1 MSTPYPHPGPVG
13 PDTLITVKV
22 FINGENRRFKLAL
35 RDLGAHVLPQKLRF
49 LLQVPADADV
59 KFDRFSDSAGT
70 YVTLDASNPAIFKQ
84 LYRAA
89 KAKLKLRL
97 KATVITADQKD
108 NTSPTEDKIVPESS
122 KRNTYLETVLS
133 NPPSEPVYPVKPLQ
147 PNVVSLGTTSIQPT
161 MEMSTQPALSR
172 PTLPTL
178 NDFCGTTFSID
189 CNHCGE
195 SVSNEHYHCGKC
207 EMGDF
212 DLCPTCI
219 NRGVT
224 CDGEDHW
231 LIKRAVKNG
240 KVYASNT
247 ETLPPKKKLQ
257 AHTIPVEPT
266 VEEDQRTCNSCIIQL
281 GASSFVTC
289 QQCADF
295 DLCFFCLEH
304 GEHGHHPAHTFVPVD
319 ATSAAVTPYIKTL
332 CQQGRGLKHDAVC
345 DGCDAQIMGVRH
357 KCLTC
362 PDFDYCSTCIHVAAE
377 VHPGHRFGPI
387 YEQLGMIHTKKE
399 QHRGIYCDGPICT
412 ARARKSY
419 IRGDRYKCAICHDT
433 DFCANCEA
441 LPSNPHNKTHP
452 LIKLRTP
459 VRQLSVAAHN
469 DVDNGPTAALGDRHV
484 PVNAST
490 ETTRPSSANA
500 ATQVQTVAETTP
512 IEHKQEVVKKTSVGS
527 PADLQAWFE
536 SESTPD
542 GTCFL
547 PNRLVHQSWTLRNPG
562 PNAWPAGC
570 AVHFI
575 GGDEM
580 RNLDDKHPSPVSS
593 MTIANRSNTLTAP
606 LEPGK
611 TQTFS
616 VILRSPAREG
626 RAISYWRLK
635 TDDGMPFGHKLWCD
649 INITNNISKPVEA
662 PAAVPVE
669 APVEAPVEKEEPVVE
684 ADKSQDSSQ
693 MIFPKLEKESPESS
707 IDNIKQEAVPVE
719 PSVAALE
726 DQDLLDDLD
735 SMTLEDESTEDGFFT
750 DEEYDILDAE
760 DEEYLANAQ
769 RATQK

>member
-22 FINGENRRFKLAL
+22 LINGENRRFKLAL

-70 YVTLDASNPAIFKQ
+70 YVTLDASTPAIFKQ

>member
-1 MSTPYPHPGPVG
+1 MAEKSAHTP
-13 PDTLITVKV
+13 
-22 FINGENRRFKLAL
+22 
-35 RDLGAHVLPQKLRF
+35 
-49 LLQVPADADV
+49 
-59 KFDRFSDSAGT
+59 
-70 YVTLDASNPAIFKQ
+70 
-84 LYRAA
+84 
-89 KAKLKLRL
+89 
-97 KATVITADQKD
+97 
-108 NTSPTEDKIVPESS
+108 
-122 KRNTYLETVLS
+122 
-133 NPPSEPVYPVKPLQ
+133 
-147 PNVVSLGTTSIQPT
+147 
-161 MEMSTQPALSR
+161 LSR

-178 NDFCGTTFSID
+178 NDFSDTTFSID

-219 NRGVT
+219 GRGIT
-224 CDGEDHW
+224 CDGEEHW
-231 LIKRAVKNG
+231 LIKRSIQNG

-257 AHTIPVEPT
+257 ASATSVEPA
-266 VEEDQRTCNSCIIQL
+266 VEEDQRTCNSCIIRKCHVDQIHWNCANSPEL
-281 GASSFVTC
+281 GSSSFVTC

-295 DLCFFCLEH
+295 DLCFLCLEH
-304 GEHGHHPAHTFVPVD
+304 GEHGHHPAHTFAPVD
-319 ATSAAVTPYIKTL
+319 ATSATVSPYIKAL
-332 CQQGRGLKHDAVC
+332 CQQGQGLKHDAIC

-377 VHPGHRFGPI
+377 VHPGHRFASI
-387 YEQLGMIHTKKE
+387 YEQLGAINTKKE
-399 QHRGIYCDGPICT
+399 QHKGIYCDGPICT

-441 LPSNPHNKTHP
+441 LPTNPHNKTHP

-459 VRQLSVAAHN
+459 VRLLSVAAHN
-469 DVDNGPTAALGDRHV
+469 DLDDGSNALLGDRYA

-512 IEHKQEVVKKTSVGS
+512 IEHKEQTVEKMPFGS
-527 PADLQAWFE
+527 PTDLQAWFE

-593 MTIANRSNTLTAP
+593 MTIANRSNTLTVP

-649 INITNNISKPVEA
+649 INITNTIPKPVEA
-662 PAAVPVE
+662 PAVVPVE
-669 APVEAPVEKEEPVVE
+669 APAEKDEPAVE
-684 ADKSQDSSQ
+684 ADKSQGSSQ
-693 MIFPKLEKESPESS
+693 MIFPKLDKESPDSS
-707 IDNIKQEAVPVE
+707 VNDIKQEAAAVE
-719 PSVAALE
+719 PSVASE

-735 SMTLEDESTEDGFFT
+735 SMALEDESTEDGFLT
-750 DEEYDILDAE
+750 DEEYDILDAA
-760 DEEYLANAQ
+760 DEEYLVNAQ
-769 RATQK
+769 RAASK